1 MKTPRVY
8 KTEGIVLRHRK
19 LGEADKVLTIYTPRL
34 GKLEAVAKGV
44 RRPTSRLAGH
54 VEVLTRTSLLL
65 AHGRTLDVVTQA
77 QELESSR
84 PLWEDLERL
93 GWAAYAAELVDRCTP
108 ERQEHEAVYR
118 LLLETLR
125 RLRERDDLDLVL
137 RYFEVQLLALLG
149 YRPHLDACVSCGEPL
164 RPLPEPGAPG
174 ATNYYSPSAGGATC
188 PECGRRETAA
198 SPLSVNGLKVLRLF
212 QRSGF
217 QEAARVRLTPELG
230 RELERHLR
238 SSIRFILERDV
249 RATEFLDRLRRG
261 TAPPPRAAALPGAG
275 TADV

>member
-8 KTEGIVLRHRK
+8 KTDGIILRHRN

-54 VEVLTRTSLLL
+54 VEVLAHASLLL
-65 AHGRTLDVVTQA
+65 AHGRNLDVVTQA
-77 QELESSR
+77 QEVESSR

-93 GWAAYAAELVDRCTP
+93 GRAAYAAELVDRCTP
-108 ERQEHEAVYR
+108 DRQEHEAVYR

-137 RYFEVQLLALLG
+137 RYFEVQLLSLLG
-149 YRPHLDACVSCGEPL
+149 YRPHLDACVACGGPL
-164 RPLPEPGAPG
+164 QAGAN
-174 ATNYYSPSAGGATC
+174 AYSPAAGGAVC
-188 PECGRRETAA
+188 PACAAREAA
-198 SPLSVNGLKVLRLF
+198 AAPLSLNGLKVLRLF
-212 QRSGF
+212 QRRPF
-217 QEAARVRLTPELG
+217 PEAARVRLTPELG

-249 RATEFLDRLRRG
+249 RAAAFLDRLRRG
-261 TAPPPRAAALPGAG
+261 QEPLPAAAALPGRGAP
-275 TADV
+275 DV